1 MAEAD
6 YERSL
11 NIIREEV
18 FAATDAFYTM
28 MEINQFAFQE
38 PSQLRRLPG
47 PPPVVTRG

>member
-28 MEINQFAFQE
+28 IEIKNQANYDDYRDH
-38 PSQLRRLPG
+38 PRS
-47 PPPVVTRG
+47 